1 MKKIFNLVAALML
14 LATTAHAQ
22 STWLGNTNNL
32 WTTGTNW
39 SGGVPGPTT
48 DVIIPNGKAIY
59 PTLNTNTGSCRTL
72 TIQSGASNP
81 SLTIPLNR
89 TLTVNAST
97 GTVVSNAGTLTIGGT
112 LVVKGNVAN
121 NGTITSTTGT
131 VRFTNS
137 ATVDITGTGTTS
149 LYDVTFAGTGL
160 TRFGVAS
167 TLTNPVRIARRALL
181 QVSPSTAT
189 GGDVQAN
196 GKVRF
201 VSSAVGGTPATTP
214 CGYVFLGGGGGKLT
228 GVITV
233 ERAISSVYNKGLGYR
248 HYSTPVNAPA
258 LTTLATTGYAPD
270 LDSPYQYPRDIKL
283 TPPNIHYY
291 NESLVPNTP
300 AAGADAFSYGW
311 VFPTSAEVME
321 TGKGYTLR
329 IDPAAKVTLTGT
341 ANTGSYATAPLTRT
355 NNNATAA
362 GCNFVGNPYPTPID
376 VFKVM
381 TDNLFD
387 DDTTHIGSTYNPNGF
402 DGTVYFFR
410 SFSTYT
416 GSYQTINV
424 TGAGSSDSLTQLFP
438 VMQGFF
444 VRKTVTPANAIYA
457 AQAYQFNDAQRADPL
472 DASQYPS
479 GVLTPFYRSASPAA
493 ATAPWLFR
501 LAVTDTKTKATDNT
515 TVGFRAD
522 ATPGFD
528 YRYDAIR
535 PGDNLGMPTTCTL
548 NAANEPCIMN
558 FLPMPTTTLTVP
570 VGLKTLVPGRTYT
583 LAAPAKQQVPANTRV
598 WLEDRAGGKAIELTA
613 GRAVTFTAGATEYA
627 HRFFLRF
634 EPAGAAVAPA
644 AAALE
649 VAVYPNPST
658 ADQTVQ
664 LSANKLSGSTATA
677 TLINAFG
684 QSVKTVQVP
693 VRGGLLNGEVPTAGL
708 PVGVYLLRISTEAG
722 VTTRRLEI
730 R

>member
-1 MKKIFNLVAALML
+1 M
-14 LATTAHAQ
+14 
-22 STWLGNTNNL
+22 
-32 WTTGTNW
+32 
-39 SGGVPGPTT
+39 
-48 DVIIPNGKAIY
+48 
-59 PTLNTNTGSCRTL
+59 
-72 TIQSGASNP
+72 
-81 SLTIPLNR
+81 
-89 TLTVNAST
+89 NAST

-112 LVVKGNVAN
+112 PIVRGNVAN

-137 ATVDITGTGTTS
+137 ATVDITGTGTTL

-167 TLTNPVRIARRALL
+167 TLTNPVKIARRALL
-181 QVSPSTAT
+181 LVAPPNTI

-228 GVITV
+228 GIITV

-258 LTTLATTGYAPD
+258 LTSLATTGYAPD
-270 LDSPYQYPRDIKL
+270 LDSPYQYPRDKTL
-283 TPPNIHYY
+283 NPPNIHYY
-291 NESLVPNTP
+291 NESLVPTTP
-300 AAGADAFSYGW
+300 AAGADAFTYGW

-329 IDPAAKVTLTGT
+329 IDPAAKVALTGT
-341 ANTGSYATAPLTRT
+341 ANTGPYATAPLTRT
-355 NNNATAA
+355 NNNVTAA

-376 VFKVM
+376 IFKVM

-387 DDTTHIGSTYNPNGF
+387 GDTLHIGDTYNPNGF
-402 DGTVYFFR
+402 DGTVFFFR
-410 SFSTYT
+410 SFSAFA

-444 VRKTVTPANAIYA
+444 VRKTATPAYA
-457 AQAYQFNDAQRADPL
+457 TYAPQAYQFNDAQRADPF
-472 DASQYPS
+472 DATQYPS
-479 GVLTPFYRSASPAA
+479 GVLTPFYRAAGPTA
-493 ATAPWLFR
+493 ATAASWLFR
-501 LAVTDTKTKATDNT
+501 LAVTDTKTKAVDNT

-528 YRYDAIR
+528 YRYDAVR

-548 NAANEPCIMN
+548 NTANEPCMMN

-598 WLEDRAGGKAIELTA
+598 WLEDRAGGRAVELKA

-634 EPAGAAVAPA
+634 EPAGAAVAA
-644 AAALE
+644 AAAAPE
-649 VAVYPNPST
+649 VAVYPNPSLP
-658 ADQTVQ
+658 DQAVQ
-664 LSANKLSGSTATA
+664 LSANKLSGPTATA
-677 TLINAFG
+677 TLFNAFG

-693 VRGGLLNGEVPTAGL
+693 VRDGLLNAEVPTAGL
-708 PVGVYLLRISTEAG
+708 PAGVYLLQVRTETG
-722 VTTRRLEI
+722 ITTRRLEI